1 MRSQWPQDSSYKSKQ
16 GLMRRYPCFHVF
28 RLGCWFRFQSRGV
41 SRFWRLGLVV
51 LQDHVRPQGSACVCI
66 HPIACCLEELHGLW
80 LDRSASHGFLGLLGA
95 DGSFLLLCARAFR
108 KGGKVGQV
116 QYRERPLLRHMMS
129 VASRRHCWAMVQTP
143 CCSKSTASWPE
154 ENFL

>member
-1 MRSQWPQDSSYKSKQ
+1 MAA
-16 GLMRRYPCFHVF
+16 
-28 RLGCWFRFQSRGV
+28 
-41 SRFWRLGLVV
+41 GLV
-51 LQDHVRPQGSACVCI
+51 LQIKAGVNEKVPLFSCVQIRLLVSISVQRCFSILETGTRGTTRPCQTTGLCVCI

-116 QYRERPLLRHMMS
+116 QYREWPLLRHMMS

-154 ENFL
+154 GEFSINQN